1 MDKNV
6 FLPGYLADGVKP
18 LKNHYPRNVNLF
30 AFDTETAQGEPY
42 LLTFN
47 DGREISFIDVSKN
60 TVLDR
65 FFEYLESHCTK
76 SKRVHWTNLLYAHN
90 LQFDLTA
97 ILSQRETEIFRF
109 LHPPQV
115 EHKNGTIKVY
125 CGKTWFAQVRL
136 KNGTYVKVLD
146 SANFIKGSLYDI
158 SRSLALTTSK
168 PKRPYF
174 VENGRAP
181 RNKDEWWRLRGYCRA
196 EIMAQYE
203 LAQFILR
210 MHEQYNCG
218 ICVSA
223 SQLSSKVFRRHYL
236 KSLISQVP
244 PYLRSLVEK
253 TIHGGR
259 ASAFTPTPTVIPN
272 VRMYDYNSF
281 YPWAMTK
288 LPSITSGEW
297 KETACFVDEREGFYL
312 VTGYVHQC
320 RYPILLRNSHS
331 FDYANGEKVIDAPVP
346 SYELREAIKCREID
360 LQFARGYVWI
370 PDGNAENPFKDYV
383 SDFYSK
389 KNATAK
395 DHPLYVTYKLLLNTL
410 YGKTFQA
417 VRQTDYEEE
426 PEQVWNESQQRAV
439 RNRIMYRAGGLYLP
453 HVASWIT
460 SMCRAK
466 LHSDLH
472 RYNGIDCATD
482 SFKTTQKIHET
493 DALGGLKLDC
503 EGLLLL
509 IRSKVYVV
517 FSREVQ
523 NEAES
528 HGDLR
533 QYLQQNLERLDLGKD
548 VVRYASH
555 GFWGTLRQLLEL
567 YVEKGTEYPVPH
579 MVKIREAI
587 RQSKQARVMETQRR
601 HIGVN
606 WENEYGFCGQRKAQ
620 AMIYTDS
627 CTDNCFTCAHNTFAC

>member
-1 MDKNV
+1 M
-6 FLPGYLADGVKP
+6 FLPGYLQDGVKP
-18 LKNHYPRNVNLF
+18 LRNHYPRNVNLL
-30 AFDTETAQGEPY
+30 AFDTETARGEPY
-42 LLTFN
+42 LLTFC
-47 DGREISFIDVSKN
+47 DGKEISFNGVNKN

-65 FFEYLESHCTK
+65 FFEYLESHCMK
-76 SKRVHWTNLLYAHN
+76 SKKTHWSNLLYAHN

-97 ILSQRETEIFRF
+97 ILCHRETEIFRF
-109 LHPPQV
+109 LHPPLIDHQ
-115 EHKNGTIKVY
+115 KGTIKVY

-158 SRSLALTTSK
+158 SRSLALATSK

-181 RNKDEWWRLRGYCRA
+181 RNQDEWWRLHGYCRA

-218 ICVSA
+218 ISVSA

-236 KSLISQVP
+236 KSTIPQVP
-244 PYLRSLVEK
+244 PYLRSLVEI

-259 ASAFTPTPTVIPN
+259 ASVFVPTPTVIPN

-281 YPWAMTK
+281 YPWAMTE

-297 KETACFVDEREGFYL
+297 KETACFVDDREGFYL

-320 RYPILLRNSHS
+320 KYPILLRNSHS
-331 FDYANGEKVIDAPVP
+331 FEYANGERVVDVPVP
-346 SYELREAIKCREID
+346 SYELREAIKCGEID
-360 LQFARGYVWI
+360 LQSARGYVWM
-370 PDGNAENPFKDYV
+370 PDGNAENPFREYV
-383 SDFYSK
+383 SDFYDK
-389 KNATAK
+389 KNSTPK

-439 RNRIMYRAGGLYLP
+439 RNRILYRAGGLYLP

-460 SMCRAK
+460 SMCRAR

-482 SFKTTQKIHET
+482 SFKITQEIAESN
-493 DALGGLKLDC
+493 ALGGLKLEC

-509 IRSKVYVV
+509 IRPKVYVM

-523 NEAES
+523 KEAES

-533 QYLQQNLERLDLGKD
+533 EYLKQNLERLDLAED
-548 VVRYASH
+548 VVRYATH
-555 GFWGTLRQLLEL
+555 GFWGTPRQLLEL
-567 YVEKGTEYPVPH
+567 YVEKGNVYTVQH
-579 MVKIREAI
+579 MLKIREAI
-587 RQSKQARVMETQRR
+587 RQNKQARVMESQLR

-606 WENEYGFCGQRKAQ
+606 WENEYGFCGQRKVQ
-620 AMIYTDS
+620 AMIYMDS
-627 CTDNCFTCAHNTFAC
+627 CTDNCFTCAHNTVVR